1 MTVCGDSRPAA
12 APRWSTVVRMQE
24 DSSEGRGGFDQKM
37 FDYYANPE
45 TFKDTTLTVMEFP
58 NPVLREVGKPVTD
71 FDDKLAKLCEDM
83 FTILYDSKGVGLSA
97 PQVGLSL
104 RVFVYN
110 TDPSSPL
117 RKMREV
123 AVINPKIT
131 DYCAAGELDAWTD
144 VDIEGCLSSRAE
156 CCRGHVRRAK
166 VIEVEYQD
174 VQGCVP
180 LPPAPAPRVP
190 AAPLPRCPAS
200 PRCPCTACQAC
211 PDKEAARL
219 RGARLPARVRPHQRR
234 PSWFD
239 MRLHCSTTPP
249 QQLTW
254 CLLGLGPLLRTPER
268 HLGLLEACRGP

>member
-1 MTVCGDSRPAA
+1 
-12 APRWSTVVRMQE
+12 MQE

-131 DYCAAGELDAWTD
+131 DYCEAGELDAWTD

-174 VQGCVP
+174 VQGRVRTKKLRGFEARVFQHEYDHINGILHIDRQSPADRALSQPFLDALAQQHGPGGVLEPPVP
-180 LPPAPAPRVP
+180 IADLMPPIFCGACSGPPEEPPLAPTARKAAPEPAPSKSTTGFGGV
-190 AAPLPRCPAS
+190 AAKKKPAS
-200 PRCPCTACQAC
+200 KKKKKR
-211 PDKEAARL
+211 
-219 RGARLPARVRPHQRR
+219 
-234 PSWFD
+234 
-239 MRLHCSTTPP
+239 
-249 QQLTW
+249 
-254 CLLGLGPLLRTPER
+254 
-268 HLGLLEACRGP
+268 